1 MFYNFAVKNHGDMKI
16 ALAMTMKRCLHGC
29 MVCLVMGMTLWAAC
43 TPSAQVPEPVAA
55 EPGRS
60 VEGPS
65 LELSA
70 IDSLM
75 WRQPDSALTVML
87 EFAGSPMAD
96 SLGVFE
102 GHYCQVLI
110 AELLFKNY
118 YGQSNRADVLKAV
131 HYFDSIVGM
140 NGADA
145 RGVSVRERDAFLAAR
160 AHYINGVGYYERDSL
175 IEACGEY
182 LNALQMM
189 EGHFE
194 EKVLVGHRARF
205 MALTYNRLGD
215 LFSEQYMQKPAIYCI
230 KQSLIFDRIAHSSP
244 SNIANILYHL
254 GKQYDK
260 LNEADSAAYYY
271 EKALETMPDRNTML
285 YRDVVT
291 SKALFECKGNGN
303 VVIALDS
310 MKSMAAQAASDTE
323 RLNRFLT
330 IGGVY
335 KSLGQYD
342 SAKVYLEPVFEKDSE
357 KASIAAKYL
366 RDMALAVGDT
376 LKASQYSQVLAE
388 IAAAAPENLFRASQL
403 SDLFQNYLHG
413 KQEKAEAERRL
424 AEQEAA
430 RLRWKRGLAV
440 TVVVL
445 LVLGLGLWWWM
456 AKRRKEHEAETQT
469 WHEEKQQLQTRMDDA
484 LQQLQTVD
492 DALQQLQTQADDAL
506 QQARE
511 MLPQR
516 VADLYRAKV
525 PFRLEQLILLIRGGA
540 FSFTRKPKAELLWQA
555 HLNKSDG
562 KKEQPETLFPMES
575 QHFEFPDFA
584 TNALQNAYDEIE
596 LYGFPVTMTW
606 FDMLKTKF
614 RGELMACQM
623 LNFVGRRFRMLG
635 KLVTVKYVRT
645 SRGDTMALG
654 TFVDVT
660 GEAFDTVHFPQTLK
674 AWPFQGDGIYLLL
687 GKVTEEFGQ
696 ASLQVEKMGYKAL
709 E

>member
-1 MFYNFAVKNHGDMKI
+1 
-16 ALAMTMKRCLHGC
+16 
-29 MVCLVMGMTLWAAC
+29 MVLVAGC
-43 TPSAQVPEPVAA
+43 TP
-55 EPGRS
+55 PGPLS
-60 VEGPS
+60 EGEGTSPRPS
-65 LELSA
+65 PGGEGVDSPALTGTPSWRGTTAHEALEE

-75 WRQPDSALTVML
+75 WEQADSALKVMM
-87 EFAGSPMAD
+87 EFAGSPEAD
-96 SLGVFE
+96 SLNEFE

-118 YGQSNRADVLKAV
+118 YKQSNREEVLKAV

-140 NGADA
+140 DGADIRGKA
-145 RGVSVRERDAFLAAR
+145 DTRGVSLPFLDAR
-160 AHYINGVGYYERDSL
+160 AHYMNGVGYYERDSL
-175 IEACGEY
+175 IEACEEY
-182 LNALQMM
+182 LNALRMM

-194 EKVLVGHRARF
+194 EKVLVGHKARF

-215 LFSEQYMQKPAIYCI
+215 LFSEQYMQEPAIYCI

-271 EKALETMPDRNTML
+271 EKALETMPDRNSML

-342 SAKVYLEPVFEKDSE
+342 SAKVYLEPVFEKDSNN
-357 KASIAAKYL
+357 ASLAAKYL
-366 RDMALAVGDT
+366 RDMALAEGDT

-403 SDLFQNYLHG
+403 NDLFQNYLQK

-440 TVVVL
+440 TVVVMMA
-445 LVLGLGLWWWM
+445 LVLGLWWWL
-456 AKRRKEHEAETQT
+456 AKRKKEHEAETQT
-469 WHEEKQQLQTRMDDA
+469 WHMEKQQLQT
-484 LQQLQTVD
+484 QVD

-506 QQARE
+506 QQARA

-516 VADLYRAKV
+516 ANEIYSSKVGNCLERIMDEFEAAYPEAMGRVAAAYPDLTPTECRIFVLSHLQFRAKEMADLLGLSENTVNQYRYNLRKKTENAS
-525 PFRLEQLILLIRGGA
+525 FSA
-540 FSFTRKPKAELLWQA
+540 FL
-555 HLNKSDG
+555 D
-562 KKEQPETLFPMES
+562 
-575 QHFEFPDFA
+575 
-584 TNALQNAYDEIE
+584 
-596 LYGFPVTMTW
+596 
-606 FDMLKTKF
+606 
-614 RGELMACQM
+614 
-623 LNFVGRRFRMLG
+623 
-635 KLVTVKYVRT
+635 
-645 SRGDTMALG
+645 
-654 TFVDVT
+654 
-660 GEAFDTVHFPQTLK
+660 
-674 AWPFQGDGIYLLL
+674 
-687 GKVTEEFGQ
+687 
-696 ASLQVEKMGYKAL
+696 
-709 E
+709 